1 MKWIREVEP
10 AKLYSAIAAV
20 FILLA
25 TAGVTWASE
34 DLRDAIIGVVAA
46 ILAIVQ
52 GRAIRGAVVP
62 LAKVIAYIDNRDK
75 IYPEVISG
83 GATINPQDDK
93 AANAVHHAAF
103 TPYGKH
109 HEEAHRG

>member
-1 MKWIREVEP
+1 MRWLKTVEP
-10 AKLYSAIAAV
+10 ARLYTAIAAV

-46 ILAIVQ
+46 LIALVQ
-52 GRAIRGAVVP
+52 GGAIRSAVVP
-62 LAKVIAYIDNRDK
+62 LSKVIAYVDNPDK
-75 IYPEVISG
+75 PSPDVISG
-83 GATINPQDDK
+83 GATINANDTA

-109 HEEAHRG
+109 SEEYRG